1 MGASAESLMIVK
13 MHAMLSRWRYGA
25 GEDTVRQ
32 ALLIKAVLTWQHQQL
47 AMALRTW
54 RIESAIGV
62 GMVRLYRW
70 VSFHWVLREKSWALR
85 MLRFAAAQHRTA
97 TKATLYWRNAQVHA
111 AFDTWRETTQYE
123 LRKFQQSAMHRVL
136 GHWQHR
142 HLSAAFNTWYSKAM
156 QLAWEQQQLY
166 RGACLW
172 SRQGAVKALNTWR
185 AQTELLLLQT
195 ERFYKAMV
203 RWAHSQLFAAF
214 NSWLAM
220 VEGER
225 AHEMMLIASQ
235 HFRYASLFEVLD
247 HWRDLV
253 QAESGL
259 HHDNYKADSHR
270 NYSAMR
276 AYLDLWKEDWSEWRK
291 NSAVEEVDQSDERL
305 VLAKACEPY
314 GMFQL
319 GITGTKYG
327 KTDRALYYRLEVMFQ
342 GRETYELEKR
352 YKDFDSLNSILHDR
366 YKAEELSGAAFP
378 PKKPFTKLNPE
389 FYESRAHDLH
399 LFLQNIIT
407 KPAIAASPELCEFLE
422 FNQHFEF

>member
-1 MGASAESLMIVK
+1 
-13 MHAMLSRWRYGA
+13 
-25 GEDTVRQ
+25 
-32 ALLIKAVLTWQHQQL
+32 
-47 AMALRTW
+47 
-54 RIESAIGV
+54 
-62 GMVRLYRW
+62 MVRLYRW

-85 MLRFAAAQHRTA
+85 MLRFAAAQYRTA

-111 AFDTWRETTQYE
+111 AFDTWREVTQYE

-235 HFRYASLFEVLD
+235 HFRYASLF
-247 HWRDLV
+247 
-253 QAESGL
+253 
-259 HHDNYKADSHR
+259 
-270 NYSAMR
+270 
-276 AYLDLWKEDWSEWRK
+276 
-291 NSAVEEVDQSDERL
+291 EEVDQSDERL